1 MKRHNCR
8 GKMARRIHEVA
19 WALLSSSIAAL
30 AVLWCT
36 GWAEAAQRAIVF
48 DFELIDTSLEGEMN
62 GPRADEQARLA
73 RTSEQLRRRLA
84 ESGKFALV
92 DGAPVAAAAHASNLQ
107 ACGGCDAQLARQVG
121 ADLAITG
128 TVQKVS
134 NLILNM
140 TIYIR
145 DAASGRPLTAMNADF
160 RSNTDK
166 SWSRTLDWLV
176 RNRLLPWDGGVAK

>member
-1 MKRHNCR
+1 
-8 GKMARRIHEVA
+8 MARRIRDVA
-19 WALLSSSIAAL
+19 WAVRGPSIAAL
-30 AVLWCT
+30 AVVWWT

-48 DFELIDTSLEGEMN
+48 DFELVDTSLEGEMN

-73 RTSEQLRRRLA
+73 RTSEQLRQRLA

-160 RSNTDK
+160 RSNTDE